1 MFFDIS
7 VRHDNS
13 GSIKV
18 MEIKRESGHKKL
30 DLIMWLV
37 SFKLIFSAFF
47 LIRFTPLLSF
57 PSASLFVMRSERRR
71 RVPGR
76 QSARNGY
83 VTALRC
89 PGIYLIISVNEV
101 GEAPKPPGLQSVLV
115 CSWLTTIYL
124 WFLLFS
130 KSRKQEI
137 VREALHA
144 TILVQ
149 WRLK

>member
-1 MFFDIS
+1 MYFS
-7 VRHDNS
+7 VCRDNS

-18 MEIKRESGHKKL
+18 MKIKRELGHEKSYFV
-30 DLIMWLV
+30 MWLV
-37 SFKLIFSAFF
+37 SFNLIFSAFL
-47 LIRFTPLLSF
+47 LIRFTLLLSF

-89 PGIYLIISVNEV
+89 PDIYLIISVNEV

-144 TILVQ
+144 TILEQ
-149 WRLK
+149 WMLK